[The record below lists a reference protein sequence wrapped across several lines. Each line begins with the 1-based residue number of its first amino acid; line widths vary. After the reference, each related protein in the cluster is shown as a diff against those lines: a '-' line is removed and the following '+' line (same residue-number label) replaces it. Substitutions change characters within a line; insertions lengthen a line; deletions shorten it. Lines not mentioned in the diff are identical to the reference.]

1 MSTDKSL
8 LDQFWKLTSE
18 NETQRIQAAFKIIS
32 HLQYKVTIKFL
43 TFTRISKTNYGN
55 STTSMILIYFY

>member
-32 HLQYKVTIKFL
+32 HLQYKVTI

-55 STTSMILIYFY
+55 F

>member
-55 STTSMILIYFY
+55 F

>member
-55 STTSMILIYFY
+55 LTSMILIYFY